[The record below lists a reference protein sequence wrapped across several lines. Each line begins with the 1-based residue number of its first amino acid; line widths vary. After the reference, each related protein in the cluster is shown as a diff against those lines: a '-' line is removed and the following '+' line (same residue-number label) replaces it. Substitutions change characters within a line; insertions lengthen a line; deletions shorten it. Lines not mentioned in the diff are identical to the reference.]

1 MFQAWMLI
9 EEQGEVKLLKNN
21 CEEKELLP
29 GEVRVQVQY
38 SGINYKDR
46 LACDPKSRVVRNFP
60 MVPGI
65 DFSGIVKESADPR
78 FQPGEAVFLTGFGY
92 GTDRFGGY
100 QEQVVAKAEHLL
112 KLPEGMTLREAMIY
126 GTAGLTAAMSVDVLS
141 RGLGSLKE
149 KSILVTGGTG
159 GVALHSILLLNTLGA
174 QVTAAT
180 RDLKREGLLRA
191 LGAKDVILFDTLAE
205 KKKPLAKER
214 WHGVVDAT
222 GGSALGEMLKEV
234 SYGGVVAASGNLSG
248 ISFEST
254 VFPFILR
261 GVTLQGVDSVSVPLD
276 KRQELFL
283 RLSKEWKSEKLEH
296 FPVEEISFA
305 QLGEALGQGQRK
317 PGRTLVHL
325 R

>member
-9 EEQGEVKLLKNN
+9 EEQGEVRLLLKN

-29 GEVRVQVQY
+29 GEVRVRVHY

-46 LACDPKSRVVRNFP
+46 LACDPKSRVVRSFP

-100 QEQVVAKAEHLL
+100 QEQVVAKGEHLL
-112 KLPEGMTLREAMIY
+112 KLPEGMTLREVMVY
-126 GTAGLTAAMSVDVLS
+126 GTAGLTAAMSVDVLT
-141 RGLGSLKE
+141 RGLGSLKD
-149 KSILVTGGTG
+149 KCILVTGGTG
-159 GVALHSILLLNTLGA
+159 GVALHSMILLNTLGA
-174 QVTAAT
+174 HVTAAT
-180 RDLKREGLLRA
+180 RDLHQEGFLRT
-191 LGAKDVILFDTLAE
+191 LGAEEVILFDALVE

-222 GGSALGEMLKEV
+222 GGAALGEILKEV

-248 ISFEST
+248 VSFETT

-261 GVTLQGVDSVSVPLD
+261 GVTLQGVDSVAVPWE
-276 KRQELFL
+276 KRQELFT
-283 RLSKEWKSEKLEH
+283 RLSKEWKSEELKH

-305 QLGEALGQGQRK
+305 QLGETLGQGQRK
-317 PGRTLVHL
+317 PGRTLVRL